1 MLTPHPTGSVLV
13 VDDDA
18 ELREGLCDVL
28 VEEGYSV
35 IGATDGA
42 DALEHL
48 SEFALPDVVLLD
60 LGMPRMD
67 GYEFLERR
75 AADDVLKEVPVIVI
89 SSQTDRLRMRFPVAT
104 TLTKPV
110 DLMML
115 LGALRREIVEQ
126 GPRND
131 VG

>member
-1 MLTPHPTGSVLV
+1 MIPAHSAGSVLV
-13 VDDDA
+13 VDDDS

-35 IGATDGA
+35 VGATDGA

-48 SEFALPDVVLLD
+48 SEFALPDVVVLD

-75 AADDVLKEVPVIVI
+75 AADELLKGIPVIVI
-89 SSQTDRLRMRFPVAT
+89 SSSADRTRLRCRACT

-110 DLMML
+110 DLMQL
-115 LGALRREIVEQ
+115 LGVLHREIVERRP
-126 GPRND
+126 GND

>member
-1 MLTPHPTGSVLV
+1 

>member
-1 MLTPHPTGSVLV
+1 MTPSHSAGSVLV
-13 VDDDA
+13 VDDDS

-48 SEFALPDVVLLD
+48 NEFALPDVVVLD

-75 AADDVLKEVPVIVI
+75 DADDLLRAIPVIVI
-89 SSQTDRLRMRFPVAT
+89 SSTPDWRRMHFPVCT

-110 DLMML
+110 DLMQL
-115 LGALRREIVEQ
+115 LGVLRHEIVERRP
-126 GPRND
+126 GND

>member
-1 MLTPHPTGSVLV
+1 MATSHAAGSVLV

-48 SEFALPDVVLLD
+48 REFALPDVVLLD

-67 GYEFLERR
+67 GYEFLARR
-75 AADDVLKEVPVIVI
+75 DADDLLKSVPVIVI
-89 SSQTDRLRMRFPVAT
+89 SSSTDRRRMRFPVTT

-110 DLMML
+110 DLVML
-115 LGALRREIVEQ
+115 LGALRREIVERRP
-126 GPRND
+126 GND

>member
-1 MLTPHPTGSVLV
+1 MAPARSAGSVLI
-13 VDDDA
+13 VDDDS

-28 VEEGYSV
+28 SEEGYSV

-42 DALEHL
+42 DALEQL

-75 AADDVLKEVPVIVI
+75 DADELLRGIPVIVI
-89 SSQTDRLRMRFPVAT
+89 SSSADRTRLGYRTCT

-110 DLMML
+110 DLVKL
-115 LGALRREIVEQ
+115 LGVLQREIVERRP
-126 GPRND
+126 GND